1 MSTPVKQPSDDS
13 DPTLTIHLNAK
24 LVPLNT
30 YQVLQIMEIIKS
42 RSPTQHISANNNHDE
57 DGIQFEYVLDVNDTF
72 LHSMCKDSHAAT
84 IQRIID
90 HKLIVIVIVL
100 LWIMWIPMLF
110 IFGGDNIVYS
120 IYLIILYSVPCIP
133 WLIFKHLLFNK
144 IAFKL
149 CIQTFDYW
157 IKVGYGLVY
166 NIAVLFHFR
175 VNITLDGFTLATLS
189 AYIELVLMVL
199 FISYVSSFDAVHTSK
214 TKKLV
219 LTVLGSALFSWNVVY
234 TQFLWDDE
242 NDYEI
247 MNLISLQSLLSSSSR
262 ILAIFLW
269 KQSYKI
275 WNSKG
280 TAVTITESPKIIWID
295 MTAAERKLANTIT
308 ASNELDS
315 ESVQKVPEIDLQ
327 SDVKLQENANRR
339 ESMSTSQLQYEL
351 R

>member
-1 MSTPVKQPSDDS
+1 MDTSANQ
-13 DPTLTIHLNAK
+13 TLMIHLNGELVQLNTHQTEQIISIIQAP
-24 LVPLNT
+24 VPLQNST
-30 YQVLQIMEIIKS
+30 IDVKDDDAI
-42 RSPTQHISANNNHDE
+42 H
-57 DGIQFEYVLDVNDTF
+57 EYILNVNDTF
-72 LHSMCKDSHAAT
+72 LHSMLGDVKAKAMK
-84 IQRIID
+84 QNVD
-90 HKLIVIVIVL
+90 HKLILILLVILFAISYPLAYIWGEDSIAFNVYNIAVYCLLVL
-100 LWIMWIPMLF
+100 
-110 IFGGDNIVYS
+110 
-120 IYLIILYSVPCIP
+120 P
-133 WLIFKHLLFNK
+133 WLIFKHLLFNMV
-144 IAFKL
+144 AFKL
-149 CIQTFDYW
+149 CIQTFDFW
-157 IKVGYGLVY
+157 IKVGYGLVW
-166 NIAVLFHFR
+166 NIAVLFRFS
-175 VNITLDGFTLATLS
+175 VNIALDGFTLTTVS
-189 AYIELVLMVL
+189 AYIQLILVVL